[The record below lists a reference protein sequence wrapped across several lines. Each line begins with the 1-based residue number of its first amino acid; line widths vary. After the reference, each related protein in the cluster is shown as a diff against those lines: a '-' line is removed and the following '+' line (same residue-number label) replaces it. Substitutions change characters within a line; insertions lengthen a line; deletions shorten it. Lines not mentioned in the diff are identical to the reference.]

1 MSRFRPTLAAI
12 LVATFALAGC
22 EAPPSPLVPELQQ
35 QFKPGHALADA
46 IQSLKARNATL
57 SIHNRSECESLA
69 RASTM
74 SSRLRPGGGPCIF
87 GKIPVSRNWLGGHTD
102 VILQLV
108 FDPQD
113 KLADGDFEEIRVPFG
128 WN

>member
-1 MSRFRPTLAAI
+1 MSRFRAIAATLLAA
-12 LVATFALAGC
+12 LTLAGC
-22 EAPPSPLVPELQQ
+22 EEPPSPLVPELQQ
-35 QFKPGHALADA
+35 QFRPGYALADA

-57 SIHNRSECESLA
+57 SVHNRSECESLA
-69 RASTM
+69 RTNTM
-74 SSRLRPGGGPCIF
+74 TSRLRPGGGPCIF
-87 GKIPVSRNWLGGHTD
+87 GKIPVSKNWLGGHTD

-108 FDPQD
+108 FNGED

>member
-1 MSRFRPTLAAI
+1 MPRFRAISAALLAA
-12 LVATFALAGC
+12 LALAGC
-22 EAPPSPLVPELQQ
+22 EEPPSLLVPELQQ
-35 QFKPGHALADA
+35 QFRPGYPLADA

-57 SIHNRSECESLA
+57 SVHNRSECESLA
-69 RASTM
+69 RANTM

-87 GKIPVSRNWLGGHTD
+87 GKIPVSKNWLGGHTD

-108 FDPQD
+108 FNAED